1 VVTASRSA
9 SIPDIATALNRLL
22 ATVKWLDDGRV
33 VDFDNNVHLAEAVSE
48 VRGQATP
55 HTYIQKI
62 RQGTIRDPRA
72 SVIWAIGQ
80 VLSERACVDITPD
93 YFYVPAT
100 RIRIDRALDL
110 ELDSLSL
117 GHRGRPPV

>member
-1 VVTASRSA
+1 MVTASRSTN
-9 SIPDIATALNRLL
+9 IPDIATALNRLL
-22 ATVKWLDDGRV
+22 TTVKWLEDGRM

-48 VRGQATP
+48 VRDQPTP

-80 VLSERACVDITPD
+80 VLSERACIDITPD

-110 ELDSLSL
+110 ELELLSML
-117 GHRGRPPV
+117 HRGRTAG

>member
-1 VVTASRSA
+1 MTASRST

-22 ATVKWLDDGRV
+22 ATVKWLEDGRI
-33 VDFDNNVHLAEAVSE
+33 VDFDNNVHLAEAISV

-100 RIRIDRALDL
+100 RVRIDRALDL